1 MSRNL
6 QGLPHLRLAGTLALP
21 LIPELAHQAAPANLV
36 RLLFPKRNMKTDP
49 IHGFNIVK
57 ILIMLTGLVLLTA
70 GCSQRPADTLTVGM
84 ELSYPPFEM
93 TDENGRPAGVSVDL
107 ANDLGKFLGKKVVIE
122 NTSFDGLIP
131 SLKTGRIDLIISS
144 MTATP
149 ERALSIDFSE
159 PYLKTGLCL
168 LVSGKSG
175 IRTIQDADQPGKI
188 IAVKQGT
195 TGQTY
200 AADHL
205 KNAQVLVL
213 DEEAACVLEVA
224 QGKADAFIYDQM
236 SVYKNWQRN
245 QQTTRAVL
253 VPFRQESWAV
263 AVRKGNTDLLKQVN
277 AFIADYHSRGGFE
290 KLGDRWLPEQKEAFK
305 TLGYPFYF

>member
-1 MSRNL
+1 
-6 QGLPHLRLAGTLALP
+6 
-21 LIPELAHQAAPANLV
+21 
-36 RLLFPKRNMKTDP
+36 
-49 IHGFNIVK
+49 
-57 ILIMLTGLVLLTA
+57 
-70 GCSQRPADTLTVGM
+70 
-84 ELSYPPFEM
+84 
-93 TDENGRPAGVSVDL
+93 
-107 ANDLGKFLGKKVVIE
+107 
-122 NTSFDGLIP
+122 
-131 SLKTGRIDLIISS
+131 
-144 MTATP
+144 
-149 ERALSIDFSE
+149 
-159 PYLKTGLCL
+159 LKTGLCL

-277 AFIADYHSRGGFE
+277 AFIADYRSRGGFE